1 MPKFELNGVIPV
13 QLIDAIADIP
23 ELSQSNVV
31 TIYFITDLA
40 IYAAEFDV
48 GFFLEHIWIQLVWK
62 KIKFCIRIFKKFCI
76 KFRIPVGIKFV
87 SKRKDWGKQIKGFTL
102 AQKRIIDLKLLEF
115 KV

>member
-13 QLIDAIADIP
+13 QLIDAIANIP

-48 GFFLEHIWIQLVWK
+48 GFFLEHIWI
-62 KIKFCIRIFKKFCI
+62 
-76 KFRIPVGIKFV
+76 
-87 SKRKDWGKQIKGFTL
+87 
-102 AQKRIIDLKLLEF
+102 
-115 KV
+115 